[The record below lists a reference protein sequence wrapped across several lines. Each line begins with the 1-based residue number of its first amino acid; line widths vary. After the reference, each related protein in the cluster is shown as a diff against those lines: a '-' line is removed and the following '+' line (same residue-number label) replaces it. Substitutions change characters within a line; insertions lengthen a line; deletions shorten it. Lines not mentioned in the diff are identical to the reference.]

1 MQIGC
6 TKKLQEFLK
15 KDIIQADQDVD
26 PFYTWSA
33 SIMIVNRRKTIV
45 VLHDESRCGF
55 VLYGMTSRHLR
66 EMDCIIQAGI
76 QDMLTAHEISI
87 AMVERY
93 LQECG
98 HISYTTPRGRNTVA
112 HLNYFCEQ
120 VTFFSEAFIPVRQF
134 QSHLVQ
140 ALNEDLVKIGE
151 EYVDPREKLR
161 ESFAEH
167 YPEQSVLS
175 RKMAILDIKLLD
187 TPCFRRLCIPSHFSL
202 MQLHWAIQILFSWK
216 DAHLHVFETE
226 DGLSLDI
233 DFSEYSFLVS
243 EDDWEQ
249 SAEAEMERYL
259 SIGEVFAKSQTIQY
273 IYDLGDYWLHR
284 ITLAYW
290 KEDAKNSPTSC
301 ILAVSAVRTEDG
313 GSHDYFKM
321 VDILRSSNRRNYEVY
336 QLLMKSSVRS
346 EMYLEQINKKCAR
359 SNNEE

>member
-33 SIMIVNRRKTIV
+33 SIMIVNRRRTIV

-55 VLYGMTSRHLR
+55 VLYGMTSRHIR
-66 EMDCIIQAGI
+66 EIDRIIQTGI
-76 QDMLTAHEISI
+76 CDMLEAHGISTAII
-87 AMVERY
+87 ERY

-98 HISYTTPRGRNTVA
+98 RISYTTPRDRNTVA

-120 VTFFSEAFIPVRQF
+120 VSFFSEVFIPVRQF
-134 QSHLVQ
+134 QSHLMQ
-140 ALNEDLVKIGE
+140 ALNEELVKIGE

-187 TPCFRRLCIPSHFSL
+187 TPCFRRLCIPSRFSL

-216 DAHLHVFETE
+216 DAYLHVFETE

-233 DFSEYSFLVS
+233 DFSEYSFFVS

-249 SAEAEMERYL
+249 SAEAEMERYF
-259 SIGEVFAKSQTIQY
+259 SIREVFEKSPTIRY
-273 IYDLGDYWLHR
+273 IYDPDRYWTHQ
-284 ITLAYW
+284 ITLAAW
-290 KEDAKNSPTSC
+290 KEETKNSSTTC
-301 ILAVSAVRTEDG
+301 ILAAGGVPLEDAG
-313 GSHDYFKM
+313 NDRDDGTALCAKIKDPGHQKTAGLHQWADF
-321 VDILRSSNRRNYEVY
+321 VGEQAL
-336 QLLMKSSVRS
+336 
-346 EMYLEQINKKCAR
+346 EMLPINKALRKL
-359 SNNEE
+359 

>member
-76 QDMLTAHEISI
+76 RDMLTAHGISGTAI
-87 AMVERY
+87 NRY

-98 HISYTTPRGRNTVA
+98 RISYTTPRGRNTVA

-120 VTFFSEAFIPVRQF
+120 VAFFSEAFIPERQF

-151 EYVDPREKLR
+151 E
-161 ESFAEH
+161 
-167 YPEQSVLS
+167 
-175 RKMAILDIKLLD
+175 
-187 TPCFRRLCIPSHFSL
+187 
-202 MQLHWAIQILFSWK
+202 
-216 DAHLHVFETE
+216 
-226 DGLSLDI
+226 
-233 DFSEYSFLVS
+233 
-243 EDDWEQ
+243 
-249 SAEAEMERYL
+249 
-259 SIGEVFAKSQTIQY
+259 
-273 IYDLGDYWLHR
+273 
-284 ITLAYW
+284 
-290 KEDAKNSPTSC
+290 
-301 ILAVSAVRTEDG
+301 
-313 GSHDYFKM
+313 
-321 VDILRSSNRRNYEVY
+321 
-336 QLLMKSSVRS
+336 
-346 EMYLEQINKKCAR
+346 
-359 SNNEE
+359 

>member
-26 PFYTWSA
+26 PFYTWST

-45 VLHDESRCGF
+45 VLHDQSRCGF

-76 QDMLTAHEISI
+76 RDMLTAHGISI
-87 AMVERY
+87 AIIERY

-98 HISYTTPRGRNTVA
+98 RISYTTPRGRNTVA

-120 VTFFSEAFIPVRQF
+120 VAFFSEAFIPVRQF

-140 ALNEDLVKIGE
+140 VLNEDLVKIGE

-167 YPEQSVLS
+167 YPGQSVIF

-226 DGLSLDI
+226 DGLSLNI
-233 DFSEYSFLVS
+233 DFPEYSFLVS
-243 EDDWEQ
+243 VGDWEQ

-259 SIGEVFAKSQTIQY
+259 SIGEVFEQNRIIRY
-273 IYDLGDYWLHR
+273 VYDPGNYWIHQ
-284 ITLAYW
+284 IEFAGW
-290 KEDAKNSPTSC
+290 KKEKQNRPARC
-301 ILAVSAVRTEDG
+301 ILVSGVAMLENMNCLEEYVKQCDVAKDPSYGKPNSFPQGLNLSFEQR
-313 GSHDYFKM
+313 
-321 VDILRSSNRRNYEVY
+321 VDLPKLN
-336 QLLMKSSVRS
+336 KA
-346 EMYLEQINKKCAR
+346 LEKL
-359 SNNEE
+359 

>member
-45 VLHDESRCGF
+45 VLHDQSRCGF

-76 QDMLTAHEISI
+76 RDMLTAHGISGTAI
-87 AMVERY
+87 NRY

-98 HISYTTPRGRNTVA
+98 RISYTTPRGRNTVA

-120 VTFFSEAFIPVRQF
+120 VSFFSEVFIPVWQL
-134 QSHLVQ
+134 QSHLMQ

-161 ESFAEH
+161 ESFSEH
-167 YPEQSVLS
+167 YPGQSVFY

-187 TPCFRRLCIPSHFSL
+187 TPCFRRLCISSHCSL

-233 DFSEYSFLVS
+233 DFPEYSF
-243 EDDWEQ
+243 
-249 SAEAEMERYL
+249 
-259 SIGEVFAKSQTIQY
+259 F
-273 IYDLGDYWLHR
+273 
-284 ITLAYW
+284 
-290 KEDAKNSPTSC
+290 
-301 ILAVSAVRTEDG
+301 
-313 GSHDYFKM
+313 
-321 VDILRSSNRRNYEVY
+321 
-336 QLLMKSSVRS
+336 
-346 EMYLEQINKKCAR
+346 
-359 SNNEE
+359 

>member
-15 KDIIQADQDVD
+15 KDIVQADQDVD

-76 QDMLTAHEISI
+76 QDMLTAHGISSTAI
-87 AMVERY
+87 NRY
-93 LQECG
+93 LQDCG
-98 HISYTTPRGRNTVA
+98 PISYTTTRDRKTVSR
-112 HLNYFCEQ
+112 LNYFCEQ
-120 VTFFSEAFIPVRQF
+120 VSFFSEAFIPVWQL
-134 QSHLVQ
+134 QSHLMQ
-140 ALNEDLVKIGE
+140 ALNEDLVKIDE
-151 EYVDPREKLR
+151 EYVDPRGKLQ
-161 ESFAEH
+161 ESFVEH
-167 YPEQSVLS
+167 YPGQSVLS

-233 DFSEYSFLVS
+233 DFPEYSFLVS

-259 SIGEVFAKSQTIQY
+259 SIGEVFAKNKTLQY
-273 IYDLGDYWLHR
+273 IYDLGDYWVHR

-290 KEDAKNSPTSC
+290 KEDRKNSPSSC
-301 ILAVSAVRTEDG
+301 ILAVNVAP
-313 GSHDYFKM
+313 
-321 VDILRSSNRRNYEVY
+321 
-336 QLLMKSSVRS
+336 S
-346 EMYLEQINKKCAR
+346 EGETSLD
-359 SNNEE
+359 

>member
-55 VLYGMTSRHLR
+55 VLYGMTSRHPR

-76 QDMLTAHEISI
+76 RDMLTAHGISTAI
-87 AMVERY
+87 IERY

-98 HISYTTPRGRNTVA
+98 RISYTIPRGRNTVA

-120 VTFFSEAFIPVRQF
+120 VSFFSEVFIPVRQF

-151 EYVDPREKLR
+151 EYVDSREKLR

-167 YPEQSVLS
+167 YPGQSVLF

-187 TPCFRRLCIPSHFSL
+187 TQCFRRLCIPSHFSL

-216 DAHLHVFETE
+216 DAHLLVFETE

-233 DFSEYSFLVS
+233 DFPEYSFLVS
-243 EDDWEQ
+243 EGDWEQ

-259 SIGEVFAKSQTIQY
+259 SIGEVFARSQTIQY
-273 IYDLGDYWLHR
+273 IYDLGNYWIHQ
-284 ITLAYW
+284 ITLASC
-290 KEDAKNSPTSC
+290 KEDMQNNPASC
-301 ILAVSAVRTEDG
+301 ILAFGVSLSEDVG
-313 GSHDYFKM
+313 ESDSYAESYNIM
-321 VDILRSSNRRNYEVY
+321 QSILNETCRKHRD
-336 QLLMKSSVRS
+336 QLDNTNHKVF
-346 EMYLEQINKKCAR
+346 EPKVINQMLTQLY
-359 SNNEE
+359 

>member
-33 SIMIVNRRKTIV
+33 SIMIVNRRKTV

-76 QDMLTAHEISI
+76 QDMLTAHGISI

-98 HISYTTPRGRNTVA
+98 RISYTTPRDRNTVA

-120 VTFFSEAFIPVRQF
+120 VAFFSEAFIPVWQL
-134 QSHLVQ
+134 QSHLMQ

-161 ESFAEH
+161 ESFSEH

-187 TPCFRRLCIPSHFSL
+187 TPCFRRLSISSHCSL

-233 DFSEYSFLVS
+233 DFPEYSFLVS

-249 SAEAEMERYL
+249 SAEAEMERYI
-259 SIGEVFAKSQTIQY
+259 SIGEVFAKNKTIQY
-273 IYDLGDYWLHR
+273 IYDLENYWIHR

-290 KEDAKNSPTSC
+290 KEDTQSNIANCTLGAGIAPLEDISRLNSLVELCKKNDKVQQWFDFFSP
-301 ILAVSAVRTEDG
+301 LG
-313 GSHDYFKM
+313 
-321 VDILRSSNRRNYEVY
+321 
-336 QLLMKSSVRS
+336 
-346 EMYLEQINKKCAR
+346 LELPQINKALEKL
-359 SNNEE
+359 

>member
-33 SIMIVNRRKTIV
+33 SIMIVNRRKTV

-76 QDMLTAHEISI
+76 QDMLTAHGISI

-98 HISYTTPRGRNTVA
+98 RISYTTPRDRNTVA

-120 VTFFSEAFIPVRQF
+120 VSFFSEVFIPVRQF
-134 QSHLVQ
+134 QSHLMQ
-140 ALNEDLVKIGE
+140 ALNEELVKIGE

-187 TPCFRRLCIPSHFSL
+187 TPCFRRLCIPSHCSL

-226 DGLSLDI
+226 DGHSLDI
-233 DFSEYSFLVS
+233 DFPEYSFLVS
-243 EDDWEQ
+243 KDDWEQ

-259 SIGEVFAKSQTIQY
+259 SIREVFEKSPTIRY
-273 IYDLGDYWLHR
+273 IYDPDRYWTHQ
-284 ITLAYW
+284 ITLAAW
-290 KEDAKNSPTSC
+290 KEETKNSSTTC
-301 ILAVSAVRTEDG
+301 ILAVG
-313 GSHDYFKM
+313 GFQPEN
-321 VDILRSSNRRNYEVY
+321 VGESNRYTVLYDEVKKNCHKKDRNNGSKEYKKWRKIPDI
-336 QLLMKSSVRS
+336 QT
-346 EMYLEQINKKCAR
+346 INQKCK
-359 SNNEE
+359 EL

>member
-33 SIMIVNRRKTIV
+33 SIMIVNRRRTIV

-76 QDMLTAHEISI
+76 RDMLTAHGISGTAI
-87 AMVERY
+87 NRY

-98 HISYTTPRGRNTVA
+98 RISYTPPRDRNTVA

-120 VTFFSEAFIPVRQF
+120 VSFFSEVFIPVWRF

-151 EYVDPREKLR
+151 EYVDSREKLR
-161 ESFAEH
+161 ESFSEH
-167 YPEQSVLS
+167 YPGQSVLS

-187 TPCFRRLCIPSHFSL
+187 TPCFRRLCIPSHCSL
-202 MQLHWAIQILFSWK
+202 MQLHWAIQIMFSWK

-226 DGLSLDI
+226 DGHSLDI
-233 DFSEYSFLVS
+233 DFPEYSFLVS
-243 EDDWEQ
+243 EDDSEQ
-249 SAEAEMERYL
+249 SAEAPMERYL

-273 IYDLGDYWLHR
+273 IYDLGNYWLHQ
-284 ITLAYW
+284 ITLAEW
-290 KEDAKNSPTSC
+290 KEDTKNNPASC
-301 ILAVSAVRTEDG
+301 IMVSGMALPENIGGPDG
-313 GSHDYFKM
+313 YAELCKMKVSSHGGFYDLQRRGDFFSQPRLDLPQMNKT
-321 VDILRSSNRRNYEVY
+321 LRK
-336 QLLMKSSVRS
+336 L
-346 EMYLEQINKKCAR
+346 
-359 SNNEE
+359 

>member
-33 SIMIVNRRKTIV
+33 SIMIVNRRKTV

-76 QDMLTAHEISI
+76 QDMLTAHGISI

-98 HISYTTPRGRNTVA
+98 RISYATPRDRNTVA

-120 VTFFSEAFIPVRQF
+120 VSFFSEVFIPVRQF
-134 QSHLVQ
+134 QSHLMQ
-140 ALNEDLVKIGE
+140 ALNEELVKIGE

-187 TPCFRRLCIPSHFSL
+187 TPCFRRLCIPSHCSL

-226 DGLSLDI
+226 DGHSLDI
-233 DFSEYSFLVS
+233 DFPEYSFLVS
-243 EDDWEQ
+243 KDDWEQ

-259 SIGEVFAKSQTIQY
+259 SIREVFEKSPTIRY
-273 IYDLGDYWLHR
+273 IYDPDRYWTHQ
-284 ITLAYW
+284 ITLAAW
-290 KEDAKNSPTSC
+290 KEETKNSSTTC
-301 ILAVSAVRTEDG
+301 ILAVG
-313 GSHDYFKM
+313 GFQPEN
-321 VDILRSSNRRNYEVY
+321 VGESNRYTVLYDEVKKNCHKKDRNNGSKEYKKWRKIPDI
-336 QLLMKSSVRS
+336 QT
-346 EMYLEQINKKCAR
+346 INQKCK
-359 SNNEE
+359 EL

>member
-33 SIMIVNRRKTIV
+33 SIMIVNRRRTIV

-55 VLYGMTSRHLR
+55 VLYGMTSRHIR
-66 EMDCIIQAGI
+66 EIDHIIQTGI
-76 QDMLTAHEISI
+76 CDMLEAHGISI
-87 AMVERY
+87 TMIERY

-98 HISYTTPRGRNTVA
+98 RISYTTPRGRNTVA

-161 ESFAEH
+161 ESFSEH
-167 YPEQSVLS
+167 YPGQSVFY

-187 TPCFRRLCIPSHFSL
+187 TPCFRRLCISSHCSL

-233 DFSEYSFLVS
+233 DFPEYSFLVS

-249 SAEAEMERYL
+249 SAEAPMERYL

-290 KEDAKNSPTSC
+290 KEDMQSDPVRC
-301 ILAVSAVRTEDG
+301 ILVSGETPPEDVTG
-313 GSHDYFKM
+313 DTDGCSKLCKVIKD
-321 VDILRSSNRRNYEVY
+321 SSQGRIHIVQQWLDVCLQSR
-336 QLLMKSSVRS
+336 L
-346 EMYLEQINKKCAR
+346 EMTQINKALSKL
-359 SNNEE
+359 

>member
-15 KDIIQADQDVD
+15 KDIIQADQDMD

-76 QDMLTAHEISI
+76 QDMLTAHGISI

-151 EYVDPREKLR
+151 EYVDPRENLR
-161 ESFAEH
+161 ESFSEH

-187 TPCFRRLCIPSHFSL
+187 TPCFRRLCISSHCSL

-226 DGLSLDI
+226 DGHSLDI
-233 DFSEYSFLVS
+233 DFPEYSFLMS

-259 SIGEVFAKSQTIQY
+259 SVGEVFEQNRIIRY
-273 IYDLGDYWLHR
+273 VYDPGNYWIHQ
-284 ITLAYW
+284 IALASW
-290 KEDAKNSPTSC
+290 KEDAHNSKPSC
-301 ILAVSAVRTEDG
+301 ILAAVGAPLEDTGNDRDG
-313 GSHDYFKM
+313 GTSSFATIKESSHQKTAGLQQWADFVGKQA
-321 VDILRSSNRRNYEVY
+321 L
-336 QLLMKSSVRS
+336 
-346 EMYLEQINKKCAR
+346 EMLPINKALRKL
-359 SNNEE
+359 

>member
-55 VLYGMTSRHLR
+55 VLYDMTSRHLR

-76 QDMLTAHEISI
+76 RDMLTAHGISI
-87 AMVERY
+87 TMVERY

-98 HISYTTPRGRNTVA
+98 HISYTTPRGRNIVA

-120 VTFFSEAFIPVRQF
+120 VTFFSEAFIPVWQL
-134 QSHLVQ
+134 QSHLMQ
-140 ALNEDLVKIGE
+140 ALNEDLVKIDE
-151 EYVDPREKLR
+151 EYVDPRGKLQ
-161 ESFAEH
+161 ESFVEH
-167 YPEQSVLS
+167 YLGQSVLS

-187 TPCFRRLCIPSHFSL
+187 TPCFRRLCIPSRFSL
-202 MQLHWAIQILFSWK
+202 MQLHRAIQILFSWK

-233 DFSEYSFLVS
+233 DFPEYSFLVS

-259 SIGEVFAKSQTIQY
+259 SVGEVFAKSKTIQY
-273 IYDLGDYWLHR
+273 IYDLGECWLHW

-290 KEDAKNSPTSC
+290 KEDTQNNPASC
-301 ILAVSAVRTEDG
+301 VLAVGEIPSQEMGAPREYINLCNVIRN
-313 GSHDYFKM
+313 SHQGKDSDTSK
-321 VDILRSSNRRNYEVY
+321 
-336 QLLMKSSVRS
+336 LLDCSGQPR
-346 EMYLEQINKKCAR
+346 LELCKINETLEKL
-359 SNNEE
+359 